1 MFSTFFLVFMMGA
14 GEDGKIIVGVR
25 GCSYYIYTYVDA
37 LGLTDKWIWP
47 T

>member
-25 GCSYYIYTYVDA
+25 GCSYIYTQM
-37 LGLTDKWIWP
+37 
-47 T
+47 